1 MEFDSNEKA
10 VENLKRL
17 DGKFLAGHQLF
28 LRLSHSKRSL
38 STSAEDDDYRH
49 RKSSKNPMCNEEK
62 KSGDKRN
69 SLYILH
75 LANLSTSVTTHDL
88 KKKFSD
94 SEWVFIYKP
103 NGCQTL
109 RASILYSDEIMC
121 KKAKNVAFGM
131 KLKGRQIYASYG
143 LYTGDKDDEVEKS

>member
-17 DGKFLAGHQLF
+17 DGKVLAGQQLF
-28 LRLSHSKRSL
+28 LRVSHSKRSL

-49 RKSSKNPMCNEEK
+49 RKSSKHEEK

-75 LANLSTSVTTHDL
+75 LANLSRSVTTHDL

-109 RASILYSDEIMC
+109 RASILYSDEIRC
-121 KKAKNVAFGM
+121 IKAKNAAFGM

>member
-17 DGKFLAGHQLF
+17 DGKFLAGQQLF
-28 LRLSHSKRSL
+28 LRVSHSKQSL
-38 STSAEDDDYRH
+38 SLTTSVKDEDYRH
-49 RKSSKNPMCNEEK
+49 RKSSKHEEK

-103 NGCQTL
+103 NGCQTF
-109 RASILYSDEIMC
+109 RASILYSDEILC
-121 KKAKNVAFGM
+121 KRAKNVAFGM

-143 LYTGDKDDEVEKS
+143 LYTGDYYDEVEKS